1 MFLKNTGMFYITP
14 LGLLFPALLKN
25 DTKQIFITGKEL
37 NRVKKAILNGKIYD
51 LIAIIELNKISNWT
65 DIKGQSIW
73 VFLLNTKKK

>member
-1 MFLKNTGMFYITP
+1 MFYITP
-14 LGLLFPALLKN
+14 LGLLFPVLLKN